1 MEDEYNI
8 TTVYARLCGLD
19 TLSITVYARLCGL
32 DTLSTAVYARLCGL
46 DTLYTIHDLDY
57 VD

>member
-8 TTVYARLCGLD
+8 T
-19 TLSITVYARLCGL
+19 TVYARLCGL